1 MVGEARI
8 QAHSLN
14 EKNRFPPSKTPD
26 TLILLLQTGQGR
38 MMTAYD
44 ARLRLDGTDEA
55 PISVLIDLTDD
66 RLSMMA
72 GEIEVGD
79 WARNEIRV
87 SAMPDGF
94 HVRAEGEEII
104 LDVTD
109 DARFALDL
117 GLRNAPPLL
126 RRRMSALL
134 RNDGPTAEPPPN

>member
-1 MVGEARI
+1 MVGEART
-8 QAHSLN
+8 QADFLSREEPL
-14 EKNRFPPSKTPD
+14 PSGKTPD

-94 HVRAEGEEII
+94 HMRAEGEEII

-134 RNDGPTAEPPPN
+134 RNDGAAAEPPPN

>member
-1 MVGEARI
+1 MA
-8 QAHSLN
+8 
-14 EKNRFPPSKTPD
+14 
-26 TLILLLQTGQGR
+26 
-38 MMTAYD
+38 AYD
-44 ARLRLDGTDEA
+44 AQLRLSGTDDA
-55 PISVLIDLTDD
+55 PISVVIDLTDE
-66 RLSMMA
+66 RLTMMA

-79 WARNEIRV
+79 WAREQVRV

-117 GLRNAPPLL
+117 GLRNAPPIL

-134 RNDGPTAEPPPN
+134 RSDAEQ